1 MSDPITV
8 KMNQPLI
15 GERTADRAIDQD
27 DRNRKWP
34 VWVRV
39 LIILS
44 ISAGLWTLIIA
55 GIRFLLS

>member
-8 KMNQPLI
+8 KMNQPFI
-15 GERTADRAIDQD
+15 GERTADHAIDQD